1 MSQSKFKIPA
11 SYQAYT
17 DKYFLRTREILE
29 KEALNPR
36 VKLKVFAR
44 KGEIFSGGE
53 EASYFL
59 KQTLKRQDPKAHVW
73 TLPEGAKYKPG
84 EPLMIIEAE
93 SSKAVDKETI
103 YLGILSGAISQKHG
117 IRPPTQE
124 EVYEKAKSLVSIL
137 KDIPATYFGAR
148 HYHWSLDEMISRAAL
163 DAGFKSAATDIG
175 AATHGMKG
183 VGTMPHFLIVAMAS
197 RYGVENATAEA
208 AKAFDKQI
216 SKDVGRI
223 VLVDTFNKEITD
235 SLASAKAVEN
245 LYAVRIDTCGE
256 NIGEEGTPYLLNT
269 KGSDPGYM
277 NGRGVT
283 IELTKNLRRA
293 LDCQGHE
300 KVGIFVS
307 SGFGNPEKLKAFVKA
322 NDEWE
327 KQYNKPLFIG
337 AGIGEITQAIFTT
350 ADIFEVDGKKLSKTG
365 REVAEIDYSRLIKR
379 F

>member
-1 MSQSKFKIPA
+1 MNNNKFKIA
-11 SYQAYT
+11 ENYQTYT

-29 KEALNPR
+29 KEGLNPR

-44 KGEIFSGGE
+44 KGEIFAGEE

-59 KQTLKRQDPKAHVW
+59 EQTLKRQDPEAHVW
-73 TLPEGAKYKPG
+73 VLPEGAKYKPG
-84 EPLMIIEAE
+84 EPLMVIEAE
-93 SSKAVDKETI
+93 ASKAVDKETI

-117 IRPPTQE
+117 IRPPTRE
-124 EVYEKAKSLVSIL
+124 EVYEKAKSLVSML

-148 HYHWSLDEMISRAAL
+148 HYHWSLDEIISGGAL

-197 RYGVENATAEA
+197 KYGIENATAEA
-208 AKAFDKQI
+208 AKAFDKHI

-235 SLASAKAVEN
+235 SLASARNIKN

-256 NIGEEGTPYLLNT
+256 NIGERGTPYLLNT
-269 KGSDPGYM
+269 EGTDPGYRK
-277 NGRGVT
+277 GKGVT
-283 IELTKNLRRA
+283 IELAQNLRRA
-293 LDCQGHE
+293 LDSQGYE

-322 NDEWE
+322 NDQWKKE
-327 KQYNKPLFIG
+327 YRRPLFIG

-365 REVAEIDYSRLIKR
+365 REVEEIDYSKLIKK